1 MYSHEHPLILIFRE
15 IELSSNVDESP
26 SSAELPLL
34 GPRRSGPGIRRCRSI
49 RSANEEPGPSQ
60 RMRFDEP
67 PPDVFGDLNEINHEL
82 FMAEHDNIDDNDPLD
97 LHNT

>member
-1 MYSHEHPLILIFRE
+1 
-15 IELSSNVDESP
+15 
-26 SSAELPLL
+26 
-34 GPRRSGPGIRRCRSI
+34 
-49 RSANEEPGPSQ
+49 
-60 RMRFDEP
+60 MRFDEP